1 VEVGEGDLI
10 VGSDK
15 GLWLAP
21 EGGWGWTV
29 LVFDFYMLAMLV
41 VAFIGEPAAKSE
53 FAEEPEG
60 KLRAKTG
67 RPHSVNRCPI
77 F

>member
-1 VEVGEGDLI
+1 M
-10 VGSDK
+10 
-15 GLWLAP
+15 
-21 EGGWGWTV
+21 GWAV

-60 KLRAKTG
+60 QLRAKSG
-67 RPHSVNRCPI
+67 R
-77 F
+77 